1 MEDLLIKGKREEIKK
16 ALESD
21 PDDDYDLWIR
31 WATLEEQAQNVE
43 NARDVYEQAIS
54 RVPTQTSKE
63 GWRRYVLVWLL
74 YASFEEGLQEGERAE
89 EVYRNLIEIVPH

>member
-16 ALESD
+16 SLET
-21 PDDDYDLWIR
+21 DDESHDLWVR

-43 NARDVYEQAIS
+43 NARDVYEQAIAK
-54 RVPTQTSKE
+54 VPGQTTKE
-63 GWRRYVLVWLL
+63 DWRRYVLVWLL
-74 YASFEEGLQEGERAE
+74 YASFEENNQETERAE